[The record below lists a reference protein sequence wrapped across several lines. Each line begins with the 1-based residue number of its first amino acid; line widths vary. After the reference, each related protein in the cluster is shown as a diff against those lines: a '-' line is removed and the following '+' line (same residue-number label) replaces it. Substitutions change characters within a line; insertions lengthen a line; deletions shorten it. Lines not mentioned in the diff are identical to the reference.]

1 MELKSYEARPGKP
14 RRAYDTRR
22 QPRQLAH
29 HAEAHQTC
37 WYQMS
42 LTQRSLATKGDPK
55 AIKSNRMGGS
65 DSERQTLLN
74 KIKEKLKE
82 YDELMFHIQRVQAIR
97 RPTETH
103 QNALYGQ
110 ITHNIAWA
118 EHKWICQYD
127 DLAALSSDTEHGWFN
142 VFLEGTLN
150 KISRNALLH
159 VQDIGAYRNPKAN
172 NVVQAIFRTPEQN
185 TKTGSKTV
193 DLVSPGRL
201 DFLLR
206 AILTVLAASLLLF
219 PVLILFEL
227 QTEDPSKAKSR
238 SRLQILVVFLF
249 TLAFSTCCSLFTKA
263 RKQEV
268 FTATAAY
275 SAVLVV
281 FLSNTSYGGTTPSS
295 AR

>member
-1 MELKSYEARPGKP
+1 MVAQSAK
-14 RRAYDTRR
+14 
-22 QPRQLAH
+22 
-29 HAEAHQTC
+29 
-37 WYQMS
+37 
-42 LTQRSLATKGDPK
+42 QRDGADFDCIMRLS
-55 AIKSNRMGGS
+55 R
-65 DSERQTLLN
+65 
-74 KIKEKLKE
+74 
-82 YDELMFHIQRVQAIR
+82 
-97 RPTETH
+97 
-103 QNALYGQ
+103 GQ

-150 KISRNALLH
+150 KISRNALL
-159 VQDIGAYRNPKAN
+159 
-172 NVVQAIFRTPEQN
+172 AIFRTPEQN

-201 DFLLR
+201 DSLLR